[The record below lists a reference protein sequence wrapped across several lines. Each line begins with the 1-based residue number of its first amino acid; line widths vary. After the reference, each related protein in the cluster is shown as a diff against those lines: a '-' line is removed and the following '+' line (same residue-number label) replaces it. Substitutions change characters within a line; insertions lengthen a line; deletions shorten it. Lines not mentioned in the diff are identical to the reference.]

1 MLAPTLNDEFELP
14 DGSYSVSD
22 SQEYF
27 EYIFEKHETLTDN
40 LLIQIYINR
49 IENRIA
55 FKIKTGCILETEM
68 H

>member
-27 EYIFEKHETLTDN
+27 EYIFENMKH
-40 LLIQIYINR
+40 LLIISQYKYILT
-49 IENRIA
+49 EL
-55 FKIKTGCILETEM
+55 KTEL
-68 H
+68 HLKLRLDVF